1 MNGIPR
7 RTLLVGGAAA
17 ASVLA
22 AGAPA
27 LAGSAASS
35 AGDAA
40 SSAGDAGLVVRWNQ
54 ELLRILRTPGQQ
66 PATVHATRT
75 FAMVHL
81 AIHEAVAHSSRFHGE
96 QPAAAAQAAHDVLA
110 ALFPAQVA
118 ALDAHLAADLAT
130 VTDPRSR
137 ATGIHHGHQAASR
150 VLAQRVGDGSSA
162 TPPAIPPGT
171 QPGQYRPDPPAFA
184 PATFTHW
191 ANVKPFVLH
200 RADQFRIRPYPSLH
214 GRVYAAAIDQVRRL
228 GQNTS
233 TERTADQTEQ
243 ARFWPAPIWNYWN
256 EITQS
261 VITADR
267 PSLATAARVFARLNV
282 TFADAAI
289 AFYDSKYHFL
299 IWRPVSAIR
308 LAETGADPQWLP
320 LLGTPADPSYPGAHS
335 VISAAATAVL
345 EPVFG
350 RHRHI
355 QVTSEVLPGV
365 TRSFGS
371 FAAATED
378 AGTSRM
384 FAGVH
389 TSLDHLAGVRMGE
402 AVARFVMRR

>member
-1 MNGIPR
+1 MTGIPR
-7 RTLLVGGAAA
+7 RTVLVGGAAA

-27 LAGSAASS
+27 LAAST
-35 AGDAA
+35 AD
-40 SSAGDAGLVVRWNQ
+40 DAGLIVRWNQ

-118 ALDAHLAADLAT
+118 ALDTHLAADLAT

-137 ATGIHHGHQAASR
+137 ATGIHIGHQAASR

-184 PATFTHW
+184 AATFTQW

-200 RADQFRIRPYPSLH
+200 RADQFRARPYPSLH
-214 GRVYAAAIDQVRRL
+214 GARYAAAIDEVRRL

-233 TERTADQTEQ
+233 TERTADQTVQ

-256 EITQS
+256 EITQT
-261 VITADR
+261 VITDER
-267 PSLATAARVFARLNV
+267 PSLAIAARVFARLNV

-308 LAETGADPQWLP
+308 FAEVGADPAWLP
-320 LLGTPADPSYPGAHS
+320 LLGTPSDPSYPGAHS
-335 VISAAATAVL
+335 VISAAGRVVL
-345 EPVFG
+345 ESEFG
-350 RHRHI
+350 PRHHFT
-355 QVTSEVLPGV
+355 VTSEVLPGV
-365 TRSFGS
+365 TRSFGT
-371 FAAATED
+371 FAAAVED

-389 TSLDHLAGVRMGE
+389 TSLDHVAGVRMGE

>member
-1 MNGIPR
+1 V
-7 RTLLVGGAAA
+7 LVGGAAAASVA

-27 LAGSAASS
+27 LAAST
-35 AGDAA
+35 AD
-40 SSAGDAGLVVRWNQ
+40 DAGLIVRWNQ

-137 ATGIHHGHQAASR
+137 ATGIHIGHQAASR
-150 VLAQRVGDGSSA
+150 VLAQRVGDGSSV

-171 QPGQYRPDPPAFA
+171 EPGQYRPDPPAFA

-200 RADQFRIRPYPSLH
+200 RADQFRVRPYPSLH
-214 GRVYAAAIDQVRRL
+214 GGLYAAAIDEVRRL

-233 TERTADQTEQ
+233 TERTADQTVQ

-256 EITQS
+256 EITQT
-261 VITADR
+261 VITAER

-308 LAETGADPQWLP
+308 FAEVGADPTWLP
-320 LLGTPADPSYPGAHS
+320 LLGTPSDPSYPGAHS
-335 VISAAATAVL
+335 VISAAGRVVL
-345 EPVFG
+345 ESVFG
-350 RHRHI
+350 PRHHFT
-355 QVTSEVLPGV
+355 VTSEVLPGV
-365 TRSFGS
+365 TRSFRT
-371 FAAATED
+371 FAAAVED

-384 FAGVH
+384 LAGVH
-389 TSLDHLAGVRMGE
+389 TSLDHVAGVRMGE